1 MSFQEFDMHEIE
13 EAKKKYN
20 HDYNLPIYYFTELL
34 GLALGI
40 APKKMGSDRHFV
52 PAMEI
57 LEKCEKGGGAE

>member
-1 MSFQEFDMHEIE
+1 MGNLDMRQE